1 MSVCR
6 WQLTAWCGLVLLLT
20 FGSVL
25 NRAAA
30 GEFILFANLKAAPN
44 VPPVEDSPPRS
55 AASPSGEVHPARR
68 ALDQNP
74 IYDESNPD
82 FSRLQRIDEAT
93 RQMQRDAVGFPDWM
107 AALRS
112 GAISPLAGLSPT
124 EKMQVLDL
132 DIVMRN
138 TKEMPHVLFPHRS
151 HTLWLDCSN
160 CHPVPFLPQAGVN
173 PVSMSQI
180 FRGKYCGM
188 CHDRVA
194 FITFFSCERCHSAPQ
209 GALLQKR

>member
-1 MSVCR
+1 MSVFR
-6 WQLTAWCGLVLLLT
+6 WLPVACSGSVLLLT
-20 FGSVL
+20 LGVALGSG
-25 NRAAA
+25 AA
-30 GEFILFANLKAAPN
+30 EPMRLANLKAAPN
-44 VPPVEDSPPRS
+44 VPPVVEVPGAGA
-55 AASPSGEVHPARR
+55 AASGREIHPARR
-68 ALDQNP
+68 ALEQNP
-74 IYDESNPD
+74 IYDETNPD
-82 FSRLQRIDEAT
+82 LSRLQRIEEAT
-93 RQMQRDAVGFPDWM
+93 RDMPHDAIGFPDWM
-107 AALRS
+107 AALRT
-112 GAISPLAGLSPT
+112 GAISPQAGLSRS

-160 CHPVPFLPQAGVN
+160 CHPAPFLPQAGVN

-194 FITFFSCERCHSAPQ
+194 FITFFSCERCHSVAQ
-209 GALLQKR
+209 GASLQKR